1 VLANDHL
8 KPNSQ
13 IAAVQYDGDDGTF
26 SVAADGRSLVFTP
39 DTDYF
44 GYVTAKYLVDVPGR
58 GRREAVVSVY
68 VSGVTDAPRPV
79 DDQFDVLPGQMDI
92 ALDVLKNDVDPD
104 DRPGYMIG
112 PIGVAPV
119 LVRTF
124 VMNAVSD
131 AEVHSNA
138 VQPGGNILLGHT
150 NHVVFFPGIKLRDSL
165 RIVAIGA
172 TSRGGSAA
180 ISTDGDKILYTPAAG
195 YIGEETFTYTVRSH
209 EGLTAEAN
217 VTIVVG
223 PAPNEVGQND
233 ARLRAIDARRIR
245 RAEPDQPAGANPAV
259 VQGLRVS
266 PQVARRLSRES
277 VAAAHDAALR
287 APTGNRKVARVRAVP
302 PEDAVAANVQAAPGP
317 VIVLARRTAE

>member
-1 VLANDHL
+1 
-8 KPNSQ
+8 
-13 IAAVQYDGDDGTF
+13 VQYDGDDGTF

-39 DTDYF
+39 DADYF
-44 GYVTAKYLVDVPGR
+44 GYVTAKYFVDVPGR

-79 DDQFDVLPGQMDI
+79 DDQFDVLAGQMNF

-104 DRPGYMIG
+104 DHPGYMIG

-124 VMNAVSD
+124 AVNAVSD
-131 AEVHSNA
+131 AEVYSSA
-138 VQPGGNILLGHT
+138 VQLGGNMLLGDTLGDT
-150 NHVVFFPGIKLRDSL
+150 NRVVFFPGIKLRDSL
-165 RIVAIGA
+165 KIVAIGA
-172 TSRGGSAA
+172 TSRGGAA
-180 ISTDGDKILYTPAAG
+180 AMSPDGDKIVYTPAAG

-209 EGLTAEAN
+209 EGLTAEAT

-223 PAPNEVGQND
+223 PAANEVGQND

-259 VQGLRVS
+259 VQGIRVS
-266 PQVARRLSRES
+266 PQAARRLSRES

-287 APTGNRKVARVRAVP
+287 APTGNRQVARVRAVP
-302 PEDAVAANVQAAPGP
+302 AEAAVAANVQAAPGP
-317 VIVLARRTAE
+317 VVVSARRTAE